1 MLFLKQFGTLDWF
14 MVVAW
19 GIIFLVTL
27 FIELETMDLVT
38 IWFCI
43 SAIVTLICG
52 IIFLEPI
59 WQCVLFVSLS
69 FVLIL
74 ITQPLAKKRMK
85 VGIIR
90 TNTDKLIGEIGIV
103 TKEIVPNEIGEIKVE
118 NQLWRAINT
127 EGLSFAVGEEVMID
141 AISGIKLVV
150 SKVDGDGNVEI
161 IKK

>member
-19 GIIFLVTL
+19 GVIFLVTL
-27 FIELETMDLVT
+27 FIELETMDLIT

-43 SAIVTLICG
+43 SALVTCVFG
-52 IIFLEPI
+52 IMFLAPI
-59 WQCVLFVSLS
+59 WQCVMFVGLS
-69 FVLIL
+69 FALII

-85 VGIIR
+85 TGIIK
-90 TNTDKLIGEIGIV
+90 TNTDRLVGEIGIV

-118 NQLWRAINT
+118 NQLWRAINN
-127 EGLSFAVGEEVMID
+127 EGLSFTVGEEVMID